1 MAKHSFKGVDIH
13 YEVHGNGPCVV
24 LIHGFLESVWMWKD
38 LIPEFAK
45 SHKVIAMDLPG
56 HGMSENIGYV
66 HQMDEMAEC
75 VQSIVHALGIRR
87 VKLIGHSMGGYV
99 ALAFADLFPDQ
110 VRKLVLYQSTAK
122 DDTPEKKAD
131 RTRAMKLIKTNHQSF
146 IRSSIPML
154 FRPKNRAIF
163 REQINELKSEA
174 LKTSRQ
180 GVIAALTGMRDR
192 PNREIILKFAPYP
205 VDIIASDYDPRIPL
219 EESIYLSELSENVN
233 LVLIK
238 GAGHISY
245 IEALDD
251 TIQAF
256 KQVMK

>member
-1 MAKHSFKGVDIH
+1 MAKHSFKGVQI
-13 YEVHGNGPCVV
+13 YFEEHGSGPCVV
-24 LIHGFLESVWMWKD
+24 LIHGFLEGTWMWKD
-38 LIPEFAK
+38 IIPIISKRNRVVA
-45 SHKVIAMDLPG
+45 IDLPG
-56 HGMSENIGYV
+56 HGKSDNIGYV

-87 VKLIGHSMGGYV
+87 VTLIGHSMGGYV
-99 ALAFADLFPDQ
+99 ALAFAELYPDQ
-110 VRKLVLYQSTAK
+110 VRKLVLYQSTAR
-122 DDTPEKKAD
+122 DDSPIKKKH
-131 RTRAMKLIKTNHQSF
+131 RTRAMRLIQTNHKSF
-146 IRSSIPML
+146 IRNSIPML

-163 REQINELKSEA
+163 REQINQLKAEA

-238 GAGHISY
+238 DAGHISY

>member
-1 MAKHSFKGVDIH
+1 
-13 YEVHGNGPCVV
+13 
-24 LIHGFLESVWMWKD
+24 
-38 LIPEFAK
+38 
-45 SHKVIAMDLPG
+45 
-56 HGMSENIGYV
+56 
-66 HQMDEMAEC
+66 
-75 VQSIVHALGIRR
+75 
-87 VKLIGHSMGGYV
+87 
-99 ALAFADLFPDQ
+99 
-110 VRKLVLYQSTAK
+110 
-122 DDTPEKKAD
+122 
-131 RTRAMKLIKTNHQSF
+131 
-146 IRSSIPML
+146 ML